1 MAGVLKEERIS
12 ESESSDSCTDEEP
25 WIFYRDRPDWADIK
39 PLPLDEGPYPVVAIA
54 YTERFKE
61 VFDYF
66 RAITQKNEISERAF
80 HLTSD
85 ALNLN
90 PANYTVWQFR
100 RKLLKGL
107 KKDLNEE
114 LVFVRRI
121 IEDNPKNYQ
130 VWHHRRILVEW
141 LGDPSKDLRFTE
153 IMLSSDAKNYHAW
166 QHRQWVLSTF
176 NLFDKELE
184 YVERLLK
191 EDVRN
196 NSAWNQRYFVV
207 IKTTGFTE
215 EVITKELNFTI
226 SSLRSVCCNESAWNY
241 LRGVL
246 QHHPSGLNGHPVV
259 EDFCQLLESE
269 NCRVSFFDAFLVD
282 RMEELMLKQQD
293 LSPQL
298 LPKADQLLQSLAT
311 ETDPIRKE
319 YWLFLS
325 RYLHSQFTS

>member
-1 MAGVLKEERIS
+1 LN
-12 ESESSDSCTDEEP
+12 
-25 WIFYRDRPDWADIK
+25 
-39 PLPLDEGPYPVVAIA
+39 
-54 YTERFKE
+54 
-61 VFDYF
+61 
-66 RAITQKNEISERAF
+66 KN
-80 HLTSD
+80 
-85 ALNLN
+85 
-90 PANYTVWQFR
+90 
-100 RKLLKGL
+100 
-107 KKDLNEE
+107 LNEE
-114 LVFVRRI
+114 LLFVRRI

-176 NLFDKELE
+176 NLFDNELE

-191 EDVRN
+191 DDVRN

-215 EVITKELNFTI
+215 EVITKELNFAI
-226 SSLRSVCCNESAWNY
+226 SSLKSVCCNESAWNY

-246 QHHPSGLNGHPVV
+246 QHHSSGLNGHPIV

-269 NCRVSFFDAFLVD
+269 NCRVPFFDAFLVD
-282 RMEELMLKQQD
+282 RMEELMQKQQD
-293 LSPQL
+293 LSQQL

-325 RYLHSQFTS
+325 RYLHSQFTT